1 MAAVKV
7 AVQQLLAGCPASAV
21 IAEMRNTYTTPES
34 MKKHMSLARSK
45 IMEGGNYSSRF
56 NPTPLRAFAAANPEI
71 ASFLSASLKQQCK
84 TQREQKF
91 SPTWSEQAEECL
103 ASLQLLPETLDDFV
117 MSKADSCT
125 IKRRAATRLR
135 EKNTNVVTV
144 AAGQSLLAHLT
155 LILENATE
163 ASDIAVLLCALA
175 VVSGRRSTE
184 LLNGRSTFQAIP
196 EKPTLALFEGQLK
209 TKSDT
214 PRPYVIPLCCNF
226 DTFSRGLHALRAIQ
240 HHDGG
245 VAHLTNTEVS
255 DRYRWITISTIPEL
269 GSQLAN
275 VHALRSLY
283 IALIYDNLYE
293 CPSSFNET
301 ARVCLGHKELTE
313 SLHYAGVRV
322 RGCEEIR
329 HEFGKLEL
337 LALTSPH

>member
-7 AVQQLLAGCPASAV
+7 AVQQLLAGWPASAV

-84 TQREQKF
+84 TQREHKF

-144 AAGQSLLAHLT
+144 AAGQSLLARLT

-184 LLNGRSTFQAIP
+184 LLNGRSTFQAVP

-214 PRPYVIPLCCNF
+214 PPRPYVIPLCCNF

-240 HHDGG
+240 HRDGG
-245 VAHLTNTEVS
+245 VAHLTSTEVS

-301 ARVCLGHKELTE
+301 ARVCLGHRELTE
-313 SLHYAGVRV
+313 SLHYAGVRA
-322 RGCEEIR
+322 RGCEGIR
-329 HEFGKLEL
+329 YNFGTLDI
-337 LALTSPH
+337 SPT